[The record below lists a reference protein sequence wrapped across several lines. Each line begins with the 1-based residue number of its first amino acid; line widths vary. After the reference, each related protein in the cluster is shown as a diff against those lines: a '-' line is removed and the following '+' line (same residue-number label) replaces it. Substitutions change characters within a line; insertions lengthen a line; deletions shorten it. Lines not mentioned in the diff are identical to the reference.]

1 MRRALLAYLSF
12 SSVEWAVWI
21 VILVWAYSVGDA
33 GTVGFVAVA
42 QLVPAAL
49 LAPSLA
55 SLVDR
60 LPRSLAPPVAYLT
73 LAVSMGATAGAMLA
87 GAPFG
92 VVLALAVLTNVL
104 VGAGRPAHHS
114 LTPCLAAGPTDLV
127 AANVVATGAEGLGLF
142 LGPALVG
149 ALMAAAS
156 PGVAMLACV
165 ALLVVSTILTI
176 GFPPVSLPEIH
187 TGEEVAPGIREGIR
201 RFASDRSVRL
211 PILLGGVQGVVE
223 GAVDVLVVLLAIE
236 VLGMGDGGAGYLNAV
251 LGIGALAGGVASSAL
266 VGRVRLASPM
276 LVSGL
281 LTGAAMVLLAFAP
294 LAALFLA
301 VMGIGY
307 ALTGVI
313 TKTMLQR
320 LSPMSVM
327 GRMFGLLEGVTLA
340 GLAVGAAAAPVVGEW
355 VGVETA
361 FAVFGLAMPLALAAT
376 WRALLA
382 ADHSYSVPSD
392 ILAVLGRVDPISGLE
407 PEALEALARGARYL
421 AVAVGET
428 VVREGEHG
436 HEMYVIESGAVEV
449 IRAGSRVAPL
459 GAGDIFGEIAL
470 LSDAPRI
477 ATVVATEPT
486 SLVAVNREAFLAAL
500 ATDPAARRAVEHMA
514 HSRRRE
520 TLGEP

>member
-114 LTPCLAAGPTDLV
+114 LTPCLAGGPTDLV

-187 TGEEVAPGIREGIR
+187 TGEEVEAGIREGIR
-201 RFASDRSVRL
+201 RFAADRSVRL

-223 GAVDVLVVLLAIE
+223 GAVDVLIVLLAID

-266 VGRVRLASPM
+266 VGRVHLASPM

-281 LTGAAMVLLAFAP
+281 LTGSAMVLLAFAP

-307 ALTGVI
+307 ALTSVI

-320 LSPMSVM
+320 LSPMGVM
-327 GRMFGLLEGVTLA
+327 GRMFGLLEGVSLG
-340 GLAVGAAAAPVVGEW
+340 GLAVGAAAAPLIGEW
-355 VGVETA
+355 VGVEAA
-361 FAVFGLAMPLALAAT
+361 FAVFGLAMPLMLAAT
-376 WRALLA
+376 WRAMLV
-382 ADHSYSVPSD
+382 ADRSYSVPTD
-392 ILAVLGRVDPISGLE
+392 ILDVIGRVDPISGLE
-407 PEALEALARGARYL
+407 PEALEALARGARHL
-421 AVAVGET
+421 TVPVGET
-428 VVREGEHG
+428 VVREGERG
-436 HEMYVIESGAVEV
+436 NEMYLIESGAVEV
-449 IRAGSRVAPL
+449 VRAGSRVTVL
-459 GAGDIFGEIAL
+459 EAGDIFGEIAL
-470 LSDAPRI
+470 ISDAPRI
-477 ATVVATEPT
+477 ASVVATEPT

-500 ATDPAARRAVEHMA
+500 ATDPAARLAVEHMA
-514 HSRRRE
+514 HTRRRE